1 MQKNKMTSIRSTPAI
16 IQPAE
21 GRRRIFIDPSYD
33 FFGSNG
39 LFNLNDPVLNRDD
52 QLLPFHRM
60 RQHMAGEGISVNTA
74 DFLFEIGD
82 QDPRLSE
89 YYSLGI
95 LDNYERVLSEKLA
108 HLTAFVIM
116 EPPVVAPQLYQA
128 LPRLSEVFDRVY
140 LHNTTGDGYS
150 LQGVDSTKLRRLYWP
165 IPYNHVLEP
174 YWETGDRMK
183 RIVVING
190 SHNPHGRSREQ
201 YSLRIQAMASLAKL
215 GIVDLFGRGWKR
227 WWSRSAMWLPYWRN
241 RRVLMSIYKGP
252 CASKFE
258 VLARYQFCLCFENM
272 SMEGYITEKIF
283 DCFYAGVIPLYRGA
297 PDITK
302 YVPAGAFVDCR
313 KYPTWESMWEEI
325 TAIPPAAME
334 AMRFAGRQ
342 FLQSDSANLFYD
354 SMQNLCTG

>member
-1 MQKNKMTSIRSTPAI
+1 MHPGWPHKAAMQKNKMTSIRSTPAI

-116 EPPVVAPQLYQA
+116 EPPVVAPATDIHCRASIQQ
-128 LPRLSEVFDRVY
+128 SCGVY
-140 LHNTTGDGYS
+140 TGLFLTT
-150 LQGVDSTKLRRLYWP
+150 TCWNP
-165 IPYNHVLEP
+165 I
-174 YWETGDRMK
+174 G
-183 RIVVING
+183 
-190 SHNPHGRSREQ
+190 
-201 YSLRIQAMASLAKL
+201 KL
-215 GIVDLFGRGWKR
+215 G
-227 WWSRSAMWLPYWRN
+227 
-241 RRVLMSIYKGP
+241 
-252 CASKFE
+252 
-258 VLARYQFCLCFENM
+258 
-272 SMEGYITEKIF
+272 
-283 DCFYAGVIPLYRGA
+283 
-297 PDITK
+297 
-302 YVPAGAFVDCR
+302 
-313 KYPTWESMWEEI
+313 
-325 TAIPPAAME
+325 
-334 AMRFAGRQ
+334 
-342 FLQSDSANLFYD
+342 
-354 SMQNLCTG
+354 TG